1 MSIQYQ
7 IQGGVLQRTNV
18 KRNVFIS
25 KIRMLQRTRMNTIGR
40 RRRRVRMT
48 CRAFPIWLEHLSSSF
63 LSFVR
68 FSDQFSSVSCFSNLN
83 VQYAKLNQ
91 LILYHF
97 YAYIFDFVLYFSC
110 LIGCVGW
117 WLCPSPEQTTVE
129 GSSCTS
135 SVTYARGS
143 GYSF

>member
-40 RRRRVRMT
+40 RRTRVRMT
-48 CRAFPIWLEHLSSSF
+48 CRAFPIWLEHQSSSF

-68 FSDQFSSVSCFSNLN
+68 FSDQLSSVICFSNLN

-91 LILYHF
+91 LIFFNHF
-97 YAYIFDFVLYFSC
+97 YAYIFDFVLYFSY
-110 LIGCVGW
+110 LIG
-117 WLCPSPEQTTVE
+117 LLD
-129 GSSCTS
+129 
-135 SVTYARGS
+135 
-143 GYSF
+143 GYFALGCGPGTDYP